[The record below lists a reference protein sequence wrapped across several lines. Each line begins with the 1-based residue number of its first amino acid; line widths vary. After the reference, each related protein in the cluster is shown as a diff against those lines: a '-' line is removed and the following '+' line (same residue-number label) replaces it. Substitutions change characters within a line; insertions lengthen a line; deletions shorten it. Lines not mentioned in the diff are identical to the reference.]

1 MNEQLEWDLLKRD
14 LHHVPVLV
22 EEDDK
27 MEIMENFSTSNC
39 YDKLIGD
46 LDECGFNQF
55 LWKSHIP
62 NKVSFILWA
71 TFDDSLPTRDMLRHR
86 GVDIESDQCILCNSV
101 RESASHM
108 FLHCTYS
115 FEVWKYFIAAFRI
128 AWPIPSTLLQLFE
141 PWTINVLR
149 GKGRQVWQILHYA
162 ICWVLWKESNGRV
175 FGSRH
180 KCVQESID
188 LVKQLV
194 VLWSCDNDT
203 FKYVDPSLIWSNWD
217 TLMCM

>member
-62 NKVSFILWA
+62 NKPSELLGLYQARCFNYLNLGPSTCCVVKEDKFGKYCIMQFVGFCGRKVMEGFLE
-71 TFDDSLPTRDMLRHR
+71 
-86 GVDIESDQCILCNSV
+86 VDISV
-101 RESASHM
+101 
-108 FLHCTYS
+108 CKK
-115 FEVWKYFIAAFRI
+115 V
-128 AWPIPSTLLQLFE
+128 
-141 PWTINVLR
+141 
-149 GKGRQVWQILHYA
+149 
-162 ICWVLWKESNGRV
+162 
-175 FGSRH
+175 
-180 KCVQESID
+180 
-188 LVKQLV
+188 
-194 VLWSCDNDT
+194 
-203 FKYVDPSLIWSNWD
+203 LIWSSNW
-217 TLMCM
+217 